1 MKYLIV
7 DDNGLQTGTLKKD
20 GFVKNLLYRFRHG
33 KRIWKWIKER
43 KLYQKWRICQSY
55 RHAVCSSREA
65 AFGNTEFIC
74 MSLPL
79 RPKELAQLSEE
90 QIGRLLIKPF
100 EKSEK
105 EIRLFAVQ
113 RELLA
118 YIPPQMSWCE
128 NSKEVYIMIAQ
139 HLVPILCGKYSLSR
153 KTARLLFLDDGSCE
167 ADAFIRPLSQ
177 YWNYVTVCSNRQEA
191 LEELYQQLY
200 EEEGLMVESRE
211 LDRRTACQGDLV
223 IDLTGDWQGLHRM
236 YPAHALVMD
245 LTFSREKE
253 QYLCAKQARP
263 RVYIQLADLD
273 RITSL

>member
-1 MKYLIV
+1 MRYLII
-7 DDNGLQTGTLKKD
+7 DDKAAQAVQLQKD
-20 GFVKNLLYRFRHG
+20 GCIKSFLCRFQHG
-33 KRIWKWIKER
+33 KRIWKWIKGR
-43 KLYQKWRICQSY
+43 KLYQKWMICQSY
-55 RHAVCSSREA
+55 RHAVCNSRETV
-65 AFGNTEFIC
+65 FGDMEFVC

-100 EKSEK
+100 EKSAK
-105 EIRLFAVQ
+105 DIGLFAVQ

-118 YIPPQMSWCE
+118 YIPPHLSWCG
-128 NSKEVYIMIAQ
+128 NSKEVYIMIMQ
-139 HLVPILCGKYSLSR
+139 HLIPILCGKYRLSR
-153 KTARLLFLDDGSCE
+153 KTARLLFLEDGSCE

-177 YWNYVTVCSNRQEA
+177 YWNYVTVCSNRQES

-211 LDRRTACQGDLV
+211 LDRLTACQGDLV
-223 IDLTGDWQGLHRM
+223 IDLTGDWRGLHRM
-236 YPAHALVMD
+236 YPAQALVID

-253 QYLCAKQARP
+253 QYLYAKQARP